1 MRVAIMVALAT
12 LNSLVVVLMG
22 RRLMYCSKIGAQKR
36 DYEKQITQLLY
47 KEVIASP
54 PRLDTNLTRVSIT
67 ECHLPLC
74 SDCSV
79 EDYKKRLL

>member
-1 MRVAIMVALAT
+1 
-12 LNSLVVVLMG
+12 
-22 RRLMYCSKIGAQKR
+22 MYCSKIEAQKR

-79 EDYKKRLL
+79 EDYKTPSVIVQYKLFCQAVS